1 MTITQIILASLNIV
15 VAIGMFYLAGQSAY
29 ARAAWTA
36 HVRGLERNRDG
47 LQVANWLNELPAAQK
62 EILKSKISVD
72 ANTFMALDPEV
83 RAAALASLKGT
94 DTDHERMKSEE
105 GIRQEI
111 ASLFWSTGERTTV
124 KKDGDKFSYTV
135 IEDADA
141 QKKTPASKLLKP
153 DDPEVAVWAK
163 KLGPAGF
170 TKLVRAAIQQQY
182 PQLELDTREAGAKLY
197 FARARLADAQAQ
209 QARVKAE
216 VEELTKRRDVE
227 RELLRQAEFE
237 NLEKRREI
245 TKLEAD
251 IEEALAGLT
260 LALGREADKK
270 RLYEEIKQKTTQ
282 TASDSDKIVDLIKGK
297 EDK

>member
-1 MTITQIILASLNIV
+1 MTIAQIVLASLNII
-15 VAIGMFYLAGQSAY
+15 VAIAMFYLAGQSAY

-36 HVRGLERNRDG
+36 YVRGLERNRDG
-47 LQVANWLNELPAAQK
+47 VQVANWSNELPVAQK
-62 EILKSKISVD
+62 DILKSRISVD

-83 RAAALASLKGT
+83 RAAALASLKGP
-94 DTDHERMKSEE
+94 DTDQERMKSDE

-124 KKDGDKFSYTV
+124 KKDGEKRSFTV
-135 IEDADA
+135 IDDADA
-141 QKKTPASKLLKP
+141 RKKTPPSKLLKP
-153 DDPEVAVWAK
+153 DDPEVAAWAQ

-182 PQLELDTREAGAKLY
+182 PQLELETREAGAKLY

-209 QARVKAE
+209 QARVKTE

-227 RELLRQAEFE
+227 KELLRQAEFE

-270 RLYEEIKQKTTQ
+270 RLYEEIQQKTTQ
-282 TASDSDKIVDLIKGK
+282 TAANNEKLVDSIKGK

>member
-1 MTITQIILASLNIV
+1 MTITQIILASLNIL
-15 VAIGMFYLAGQSAY
+15 VAGGMFYLAGQSAY

-47 LQVANWLNELPAAQK
+47 VQLADWLNELPQAQK
-62 EILKSKISVD
+62 QILKSRISVD
-72 ANTFMALDPEV
+72 ANTFMALDPESRV
-83 RAAALASLKGT
+83 IAVSTLSGGET
-94 DTDHERMKSEE
+94 DNERMKSEE

-111 ASLFWSTGERTTV
+111 ANLFWSTGERTLV
-124 KKDGDKFSYTV
+124 KKDGDKRTFTV
-135 IEDADA
+135 IEDAEA
-141 QKKTPASKLLKP
+141 QKKTPPKMLLNPK
-153 DDPEVAVWAK
+153 DPEVIKWAQ

-182 PQLELDTREAGAKLY
+182 PQLALDTREAAAKLY
-197 FARARLADAQAQ
+197 FARSRLADAQAV
-209 QARVKAE
+209 QARVKLDVDELAKRRE
-216 VEELTKRRDVE
+216 VEK
-227 RELLRQAEFE
+227 ELLRQAEFE

-270 RLYEEIKQKTTQ
+270 RLYEEIQQKTAQ
-282 TASDSDKIVDLIKGK
+282 TAASNEKVVDSIKGK

>member
-15 VAIGMFYLAGQSAY
+15 VAIFMFDLAGQSAY
-29 ARAAWTA
+29 ARTAWTA

-47 LQVANWLNELPAAQK
+47 VQVADWLNELPAAQK
-62 EILKSKISVD
+62 EILKSRISVD
-72 ANTFMALDPEV
+72 ANTFMTLDPETRKNLV
-83 RAAALASLKGT
+83 EQLRGGETDNDRLKS
-94 DTDHERMKSEE
+94 DE

-111 ASLFWSTGERTTV
+111 ASLFWSTGERTLV
-124 KKDGDKFSYTV
+124 KKDGEKKTFTV
-135 IEDADA
+135 INDAEA
-141 QKKTPASKLLKP
+141 QKKTPPALLL
-153 DDPEVAVWAK
+153 DPKNEEVAKWAQ

-197 FARARLADAQAQ
+197 FARARLADALAQ
-209 QARVKAE
+209 QAKVKTE
-216 VEELTKRRDVE
+216 VEELSKRRDVE
-227 RELLRQAEFE
+227 KELLRQAEFE

-260 LALGREADKK
+260 LALGREADRK
-270 RLYEEIKQKTTQ
+270 RLFEDLQQKTTQ
-282 TASDSDKIVDLIKGK
+282 TVENNEKLVNSIKGK

>member
-1 MTITQIILASLNIV
+1 MTIAQIILASLNIV
-15 VAIGMFYLAGQSAY
+15 VAILMFYLAGQSAY

-47 LQVANWLNELPAAQK
+47 IQVANWLSELPQAQK
-62 EILKSKISVD
+62 DILKSRINVD
-72 ANTFMALDPEV
+72 ANTFMALDPET
-83 RAAALASLKGT
+83 RAATLASLKGP
-94 DTDHERMKSEE
+94 DTDNERMKSDE

-111 ASLFWSTGERTTV
+111 ASLFWSTGERTLA
-124 KKDGDKFSYTV
+124 KKDGEKKTFTV
-135 IEDADA
+135 IEDAEA
-141 QKKTPASKLLKP
+141 QKRTPASKLLNPK
-153 DDPEVAVWAK
+153 DPEVATWAQ

-209 QARVKAE
+209 QSKVKAD
-216 VEELTKRRDVE
+216 VDDLTKRRDIE
-227 RELLRQAEFE
+227 KELLRQAEFE

-270 RLYEEIKQKTTQ
+270 RLFEEIQQKTAQ
-282 TASDSDKIVDLIKGK
+282 TAENNEKLVSSIKGK

>member
-1 MTITQIILASLNIV
+1 MTIAQIVLASLNIL
-15 VAIGMFYLAGQSAY
+15 VAIAMFYLAGQSAY

-36 HVRGLERNRDG
+36 HVRGLERIRDG
-47 LQVANWLNELPAAQK
+47 VQVADWLNELPAAQK
-62 EILKSKISVD
+62 NILKSRISVD
-72 ANTFMALDPEV
+72 ANTFMALDPEA
-83 RAAALASLKGT
+83 RAEAIRTLKGDET
-94 DTDHERMKSEE
+94 DNERMKSDE

-111 ASLFWSTGERTTV
+111 ASLFWNTGERTAV
-124 KKDGDKFSYTV
+124 KKDGDKRSYTV
-135 IEDADA
+135 IEDAEA
-141 QKKTPASKLLKP
+141 QKRTPASKLLKP
-153 DDPEVAVWAK
+153 DDPEVATWAR

-182 PQLELDTREAGAKLY
+182 PRLELDTREAGAKLY

-209 QARVKAE
+209 QARVKVE

-227 RELLRQAEFE
+227 KELLRQAEFE

-260 LALGREADKK
+260 LALGREADKQ
-270 RLYEEIKQKTTQ
+270 RLYEEIQQKTTQ
-282 TASDSDKIVDLIKGK
+282 TEKNNEKLVDTIKSK

>member
-1 MTITQIILASLNIV
+1 MTITQIILASLNIL
-15 VAIGMFYLAGQSAY
+15 VAGGMFYLAGQSAY

-47 LQVANWLNELPAAQK
+47 AQVADWLNELPQAQK
-62 EILKSKISVD
+62 QILKTRISVD
-72 ANTFMALDPEV
+72 ANTFMALDPESRV
-83 RAAALASLKGT
+83 IAVSTLKGAEV
-94 DTDHERMKSEE
+94 DNERMKSEE

-111 ASLFWSTGERTTV
+111 ASLFWSPGERTLV
-124 KKDGDKFSYTV
+124 KKDGDKRSFTV
-135 IEDADA
+135 IEDVEA
-141 QKKTPASKLLKP
+141 QKKTPPEMLLDP
-153 DDPEVAVWAK
+153 ANPEVAKWAQ

-182 PQLELDTREAGAKLY
+182 PRLELQTREAAAKLY
-197 FARARLADAQAQ
+197 FARSRLADAQAAQ
-209 QARVKAE
+209 TRVKLD
-216 VEELTKRRDVE
+216 VEELSKRRDVE
-227 RELLRQAEFE
+227 KELLRQAEFE

-270 RLYEEIKQKTTQ
+270 RLYEEIQQKTAQ
-282 TASDSDKIVDLIKGK
+282 TAENNEKLVGTIKGK

>member
-1 MTITQIILASLNIV
+1 MTIAQIVLASLNIL
-15 VAIGMFYLAGQSAY
+15 VAIAMFYLAGQSAY

-36 HVRGLERNRDG
+36 HIRGLERNRDG
-47 LQVANWLNELPAAQK
+47 VQVANWLNELPVAQK
-62 EILKSKISVD
+62 NILKSRISVD
-72 ANTFMALDPEV
+72 ANTFMALDPEA
-83 RAAALASLKGT
+83 RAEAIRTLKG
-94 DTDHERMKSEE
+94 DDSDSDRMKSEE

-111 ASLFWSTGERTTV
+111 ASLFWTTGERTTV
-124 KKDGDKFSYTV
+124 KKDGDKKTYTV
-135 IEDADA
+135 IEDAEA
-141 QKKTPASKLLKP
+141 QKKTPAAKLLKP
-153 DDPEVAVWAK
+153 DDPEVAAWAR

-182 PQLELDTREAGAKLY
+182 PRLELDTREAGAKLY
-197 FARARLADAQAQ
+197 FARARLADAVAQ
-209 QARVKAE
+209 QKRVQTE

-227 RELLRQAEFE
+227 KELLRQAEFE

-270 RLYEEIKQKTTQ
+270 RLFEEIQQKTTQ
-282 TASDSDKIVDLIKGK
+282 TAENNEKLVDSIKNK